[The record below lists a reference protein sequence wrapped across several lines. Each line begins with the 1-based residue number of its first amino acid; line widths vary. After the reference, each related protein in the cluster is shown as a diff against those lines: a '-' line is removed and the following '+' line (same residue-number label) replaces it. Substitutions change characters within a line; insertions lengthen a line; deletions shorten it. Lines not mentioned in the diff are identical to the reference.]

1 MQPAWQKSV
10 APRGLARRN
19 SRQAHSSLD
28 SVLSLDHFFALG
40 SEPVAPSSDLVS
52 RSKLYIAEPT
62 YLLGRS
68 VGYVGKN
75 NQHYPGRQRI
85 PKRPQEEGREDLEA
99 SIAGWPRQARIDQWP
114 FGSIEAPGMR
124 EHPQSREVDMD
135 KMPTPRAPIE
145 AKDNSTFCASFEYLT
160 DSSGFMRPSIG
171 SSEPFEEDEI
181 LPEDFQTPLVQSQF
195 SFSTMPLHEFTNPSN
210 ELPMKATAFLSCLD
224 LSAILP
230 VIAEKYVD
238 NDRHYRHD
246 PQAMFKALILR
257 RLLGLRWHTDLER
270 YFQGHPDEA
279 RAIGFNNPNGRRII
293 PNHCTFTHFERRIG
307 IEGMREI
314 LDIFVMQV
322 RTELKR
328 MGMEL
333 GSNVAIDST
342 PIEGKQNDPDT
353 EFNPYYRVKGYK
365 VHGIYDL
372 DFQLPVALEFTK
384 INDGDAPHLPRLLDK
399 LHSLGMDPREVYA
412 DGAYASFD
420 NLAFVATNCKGKAH
434 FNFKSGS
441 KENKM
446 GSIAAI
452 MRLYKTMWKHE
463 GYDPN
468 APIEKVLE
476 FLMNKG
482 HVEEAGAYYWNQYVR
497 DWRDLRDSTKKA
509 YNRRAAIE
517 AFHGHM
523 KQQMLLE
530 KFMDARGIERAER
543 HVLMVYIS
551 LLAVALCRLQHGI
564 MEGLSNVRCFN

>member
-1 MQPAWQKSV
+1 MRSNNANEASQK
-10 APRGLARRN
+10 GLDDYLSDSGFLKPGS
-19 SRQAHSSLD
+19 SR
-28 SVLSLDHFFALG
+28 F
-40 SEPVAPSSDLVS
+40 SEPNCRGTTSG
-52 RSKLYIAEPT
+52 RSLHIRRHT

-68 VGYVGKN
+68 VGYDGKN
-75 NQHYPGRQRI
+75 DKHSIGRKGI
-85 PKRPQEEGREDLEA
+85 PKRSQEEEREDLEGNT
-99 SIAGWPRQARIDQWP
+99 AGWPRQARIDQWP
-114 FGSIEAPGMR
+114 TNDTEAPGMR
-124 EHPQSREVDMD
+124 EHPRSREVDMS

-145 AKDNSTFCASFEYLT
+145 AKGNSTFCATFEYLT
-160 DSSGFMRPSIG
+160 DSSSSLRPSNG
-171 SSEPFEEDEI
+171 ASEISDDDET
-181 LPEDFQTPLVQSQF
+181 LSEDFEMPLVQSQF
-195 SFSTMPLHEFTNPSN
+195 SFSTMPMHDFVNPTA
-210 ELPMKATAFLSCLD
+210 ELPMKASAFLSCLD
-224 LSAILP
+224 LSSILP
-230 VIAEKYVD
+230 VIAEKYVN

-246 PQAMFKALILR
+246 PQAMFKSLILR

-279 RAIGFNNPNGRRII
+279 RAIGFNNPNGRRMI

-314 LDIFVMQV
+314 LDILVMQI

-328 MGMEL
+328 MGAEL

-365 VHGIYDL
+365 VHGVYDL

-412 DGAYASFD
+412 DGAYASYD
-420 NLAFVATNCKGKAH
+420 NLAFIATNCRGKAH
-434 FNFKSGS
+434 FNFKSDA
-441 KENKM
+441 KENKI
-446 GSIAAI
+446 GSVVAI
-452 MRLYKTMWKHE
+452 TRLYKTLWKHD

-468 APIEKVLE
+468 APLEKMLD

-482 HVEEAGAYYWNQYVR
+482 YTEEVGAYYWNRYVR
-497 DWRDLRDSTKKA
+497 DWRDSRDSTKKA

-543 HVLMVYIS
+543 HVLMSYIS
-551 LLAVALCRLQHGI
+551 LMAVALCRLQHGI
-564 MEGLSNVRCFN
+564 ADGLSNVKCFN